1 MENRMKKEKGEKKY
15 NNIIK
20 YNKIQLEKG
29 DTQEKIERFI

>member
-1 MENRMKKEKGEKKY
+1 MENRMKKEKGKKN

-29 DTQEKIERFI
+29 DTQERIERFI